1 MSSGRRRWG
10 GEQLEI
16 PNPVLV
22 KVAEKKK
29 KINVAAP
36 PKLKI
41 QNSRPTKFEQSFR
54 CPERAY
60 IMVIVGKLPIII

>member
-1 MSSGRRRWG
+1 MGVGGG
-10 GEQLEI
+10 GENNWKFLI
-16 PNPVLV
+16 PFWSESL
-22 KVAEKKK
+22 KRKK